1 MDTDCLNLAVRNLA
15 TEDAENFKNTE
26 CLGWRHY
33 VKSDWTVSWLR
44 KSWGGGGGY
53 TVFFFFTYAYT
64 HQPKF
69 KF

>member
-1 MDTDCLNLAVRNLA
+1 MDTDCLNLAVRNMA

-44 KSWGGGGGY
+44 KSWGDIQS
-53 TVFFFFTYAYT
+53 FFFSLMLILIS
-64 HQPKF
+64 QNLNF
-69 KF
+69 KP